1 MPAKATGSS
10 SASPPRTYLSI
21 IRPFRWTGTSL
32 STKGKL
38 LNSRSA
44 RAPRA
49 CRRRTLPASSLTN
62 VGPSRPPRRTGRTRS
77 LAASAPQVP
86 EANKEAVVQV
96 LSEGQ
101 CIKHEQ
107 YGYGIVAESDTER
120 TKIDFDSVGMKKFV
134 TGLMA
139 MELVGEAPE
148 RPTKPRRRSKKAGAT
163 AAAKVAAASK

>member
-10 SASPPRTYLSI
+10 SASPARTCSSI
-21 IRPFRWTGTSL
+21 FRRFRWMDTNL
-32 STKGKL
+32 STKGKR

-44 RAPRA
+44 KARKA

-62 VGPSRPPRRTGRTRS
+62 VGPFRRRRDG
-77 LAASAPQVP
+77 LASSQQVLRRCRRQI
-86 EANKEAVVQV
+86 KEAVVQV

-107 YGYGIVAESDTER
+107 YGYGIVAESDGER
-120 TKIDFDSVGMKKFV
+120 TTIDFDSVGMKKFV
-134 TGLMA
+134 TGRMA

-148 RPTKPRRRSKKAGAT
+148 
-163 AAAKVAAASK
+163 

>member
-10 SASPPRTYLSI
+10 SASPARMFLSI
-21 IRPFRWTGTSL
+21 FRQFRWTDTNL
-32 STKGKL
+32 STKGKR

-44 RAPRA
+44 KGPRA
-49 CRRRTLPASSLTN
+49 CRRKMLPASSLTN
-62 VGPSRPPRRTGRTRS
+62 LGPSCPPRRTGRSRS

-86 EANKEAVVQV
+86 AAKKEAVVQV

-107 YGYGIVAESDTER
+107 DGYGIVAESYGER
-120 TKIDFDSVGMKKFV
+120 TTIDFDSVGLKKFV

-139 MELVGEAPE
+139 MELVGEALE